1 MISIWFFI
9 GLLLLAYGVLILGSG
24 LYEYF
29 NPPVVQTVKLPELH
43 AAIWWGAR
51 LSPSTRVPKAVADT
65 GISSVTS
72 MTLMGPAVALM
83 RKKTM

>member
-1 MISIWFFI
+1 MHRPGMISIWFFI

-43 AAIWWGAR
+43 AAIWWGAIVLAIGVVYTVKFKPR
-51 LSPSTRVPKAVADT
+51 RN
-65 GISSVTS
+65 G
-72 MTLMGPAVALM
+72 
-83 RKKTM
+83 